1 MNCRHCQHW
10 NPEDEQRCRLC
21 GRKLKADANDTTS
34 EWALNVVAGNLAAA
48 PERVPVRRTAEA
60 NLSPQRSLF
69 PDRPASKIIPFETRG
84 MSAAAPPA
92 AKTATPRKVVEKQ
105 ASRPPSPKPAS
116 AARNNSLQG
125 EFDLLPQAPITPRTL
140 KTNVEASIYC
150 DAQ

>member
-60 NLSPQRSLF
+60 NLSPQRNLF
-69 PDRPASKIIPFETRG
+69 PDRPTSKIIPFESRG
-84 MSAAAPPA
+84 MTGAAPA
-92 AKTATPRKVVEKQ
+92 QAKITAPRKIAEKPQ
-105 ASRPPSPKPAS
+105 VKPAPKPAP
-116 AARNNSLQG
+116 ATRANSLQG
-125 EFDLLPQAPITPRTL
+125 E
-140 KTNVEASIYC
+140 
-150 DAQ
+150 